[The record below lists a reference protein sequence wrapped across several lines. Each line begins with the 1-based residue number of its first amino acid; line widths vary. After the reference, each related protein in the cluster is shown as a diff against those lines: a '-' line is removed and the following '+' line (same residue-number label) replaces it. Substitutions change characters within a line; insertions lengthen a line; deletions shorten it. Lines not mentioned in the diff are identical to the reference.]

1 MTLVIIWSAQAR
13 RQLLATLSHIADEDP
28 LTAELVFKRVEKS
41 LRTLGEFPETGSPA
55 PVLGVRTY
63 PVPKTG
69 HSFDYRV
76 VKGEIRIQRWYRQ
89 RQQQRGLGLQAQ
101 GWPDEEGAGPA

>member
-1 MTLVIIWSAQAR
+1 MLKSWFAKPNAPRAR
-13 RQLLATLSHIADEDP
+13 LHDAPHRLARLSHIADEDP

-41 LRTLGEFPETGSPA
+41 LRTLSEFPDIGSPA
-55 PVLGVRTY
+55 PLAGVRSY

-89 RQQQRGLGLQAQ
+89 RQQRLG
-101 GWPDEEGAGPA
+101 E

>member
-1 MTLVIIWSAQAR
+1 MTLAIVWSAQAR
-13 RQLLATLSHIADEDP
+13 RQFLTSLSHIASEDP
-28 LTAELVFKRVEKS
+28 LAAELVFKRVEKS
-41 LRTLGEFPETGSPA
+41 LHTLGEFSEMGTTSP
-55 PVLGVRTY
+55 VSGVRSY

-89 RQQQRGLGLQAQ
+89 RQQSLGQL
-101 GWPDEEGAGPA
+101 